1 MRIIILHGWGHSAEL
16 WRGIAQK
23 LERFGSAEVWDL
35 PGFGNEPLV
44 SAAWGIA
51 EYADWVSEKIGE
63 SSDEIVLI
71 GHSFGGRVASLLAS
85 RKPSYLR
92 ALVLI
97 GAPCIYRP
105 STTIRLKSAIASIVK
120 PIVPASIRRML
131 ITEDL
136 RDAEDSG
143 IGRVFRNAV
152 TNDQTNSLPM
162 ISVPAFLL
170 WGENDDA
177 APVSIAKEIQTLIPG
192 SMLTVLPG
200 IGHNVHIDN
209 PMLTYGAI
217 ERFLEAL

>member
-1 MRIIILHGWGHSAEL
+1 VRIIILHGWGHSAAL
-16 WRGIAQK
+16 WRPIADR
-23 LERFGSAEVWDL
+23 LSHFGVVETWDL
-35 PGFGNEPLV
+35 PGFGAEPLV

-51 EYADWVSEKIGE
+51 DYADWVSKKIGE

-85 RKPSYLR
+85 RKLSYLR
-92 ALVLI
+92 AIVLI

-105 STTIRLKSAIASIVK
+105 SMTIRLKSAIASIVK

-136 RDAEDSG
+136 RSAEDSG
-143 IGRVFRNAV
+143 VGRVFRNAV
-152 TNDQTNSLPM
+152 TNDQTDSLPM
-162 ISVPAFLL
+162 ISVPTLLL

-192 SMLTVLPG
+192 SILSVLPG
-200 IGHNVHIDN
+200 LGHNVHIDN

-217 ERFLEAL
+217 ERFLETL

>member
-1 MRIIILHGWGHSAEL
+1 MRIIILHGWGHNAEL

-44 SAAWGIA
+44 NAQWGIG

-63 SSDEIVLI
+63 TSDEIVLI

-85 RKPSYLR
+85 RRLSYLR
-92 ALVLI
+92 ALILV

-105 STTIRLKSAIASIVK
+105 SMMIQLKSAIASIVK

-143 IGRVFRNAV
+143 VGNVFRNAV
-152 TNDQTNSLPM
+152 TNDQTQLLPM
-162 ISVPAFLL
+162 ISVPTLLL

-177 APVSIAKEIQTLIPG
+177 APVSIAKEIQTLIPK
-192 SMLTVLPG
+192 SVLTVLPK